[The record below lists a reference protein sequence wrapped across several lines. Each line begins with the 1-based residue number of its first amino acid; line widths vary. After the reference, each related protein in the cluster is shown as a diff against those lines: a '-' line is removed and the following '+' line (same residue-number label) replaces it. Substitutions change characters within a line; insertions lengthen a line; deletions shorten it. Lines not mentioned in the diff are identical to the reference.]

1 VSTIMPGVLHH
12 LLDLDPDLGEH
23 LPARRFGIARAEIL
37 SPVLE
42 WPRGEAPVGT
52 GVDEPDSTL
61 GLLIVSGLITR
72 RVTVVGRRC
81 VELLGPGD
89 VFRPWQADDG
99 HMVAPLAASLQVLEP
114 ARLAV
119 IDRATTLRLAFWP
132 EVLSVLVGRLIGRSR
147 ALAGNLA
154 LTQVPRV
161 EDRVLVALW
170 HLADRFGR
178 VTPEGVVLPL
188 ALSHEL
194 VGALVGAQRQTVTT
208 AAGRLAER
216 GLVRRRADHG
226 WLLIGGPPE
235 LADHAA

>member
-1 VSTIMPGVLHH
+1 MPGVLHH

-23 LPARRFGIARAEIL
+23 LPARRFGVARAEL
-37 SPVLE
+37 RCPVLE
-42 WPRGEAPVGT
+42 WPRGDAPTEV
-52 GVDEPDSTL
+52 GVDEVDSTL
-61 GLLIVSGLITR
+61 GLLIADGLVTR
-72 RVTVVGRRC
+72 RVTVIGRTF

-89 VFRPWQADDG
+89 LLRPWQRDEG
-99 HMVAPLAASLQVLEP
+99 HVVAPSAASLRVLET

-132 EVLSVLVGRLIGRSR
+132 EVLSVLVARMVGRSR
-147 ALAGNLA
+147 ALAGSLA
-154 LTQVPRV
+154 LAQVPRV

-194 VGALVGAQRQTVTT
+194 LGALVGAQRQTVTM

-216 GLVRRRADHG
+216 GLVRRRPDHG
-226 WLLIGGPPE
+226 WVLLGGPPE
-235 LADHAA
+235 FGDPAT